1 MLEVT
6 GFRIFRV
13 LCLMTEI
20 MIYRLPI
27 EDTIDRKNVNKFKKK
42 LEEIQ
47 DYD

>member
-13 LCLMTEI
+13 LCLIAEI
-20 MIYRLPI
+20 MIYKLPVR
-27 EDTIDRKNVNKFKKK
+27 DSIDSKNVNKFKKR

-47 DYD
+47 DYN